1 VFLYRGTPGG
11 VAPPNGVAGVPPPN
25 GGSFALVSAPGAM
38 PPPAEGGASVS
49 WGLVNWHSLVL
60 VFSYKVRPSG
70 NCVVFHRG
78 GTVAGG
84 GGTPA
89 TPGATPLSAY
99 SVIIIIA
106 TDAVAQF
113 TMEEPVQN
121 ADDML
126 PLTSSAILIRFPV
139 GVMF

>member
-1 VFLYRGTPGG
+1 MALYSGS
-11 VAPPNGVAGVPPPN
+11 VV
-25 GGSFALVSAPGAM
+25 GSFALVSAPGAM
-38 PPPAEGGASVS
+38 PPPAEAAEIDDGDNPA
-49 WGLVNWHSLVL
+49 GLVNWHSLVL

-78 GTVAGG
+78 FRP
-84 GGTPA
+84 PA
-89 TPGATPLSAY
+89 TGSATAVVPSLAGGATPLSAY

-113 TMEEPVQN
+113 TIEEPVQN

-126 PLTSSAILIRFPV
+126 PLTSSAILIRLPV

>member
-1 VFLYRGTPGG
+1 MFLYR
-11 VAPPNGVAGVPPPN
+11 GVPPPN

-78 GTVAGG
+78 FRP
-84 GGTPA
+84 PA
-89 TPGATPLSAY
+89 TGSAMAVVPSLAGGATPLSTY

-106 TDAVAQF
+106 TEAVAQF
-113 TMEEPVQN
+113 T
-121 ADDML
+121 
-126 PLTSSAILIRFPV
+126 I
-139 GVMF
+139 

>member
-1 VFLYRGTPGG
+1 MFLYRGVP
-11 VAPPNGVAGVPPPN
+11 PPNGVAGVPPPN

-70 NCVVFHRG
+70 NCVVFHSG
-78 GTVAGG
+78 GAAAGGGVAPGAVNRAELPPLG
-84 GGTPA
+84 GGTP
-89 TPGATPLSAY
+89 LSTY

-106 TDAVAQF
+106 TEAVAQF
-113 TMEEPVQN
+113 T
-121 ADDML
+121 
-126 PLTSSAILIRFPV
+126 I
-139 GVMF
+139 